1 MSRVQNLV
9 LIFVGVCGAAIGAA
23 AYFAL
28 GFTPIEAVLLAV
40 VIVLAGVVV
49 EERKARRRAFARLE
63 RGVEEMG
70 HLLATDAKA
79 GDGYLGDNWRELG
92 PGRVDTTQPLRIYGD
107 MGPFDFSTASDW
119 FDRYH
124 QFRSAVNDRRN
135 DPVNFKNELTKGN
148 E

>member
-1 MSRVQNLV
+1 MQNLV

-79 GDGYLGDNWRELG
+79 GQVLSQ
-92 PGRVDTTQPLRIYGD
+92 RVNALVARMEAVESPLVFAHTDHMNITLYEVS
-107 MGPFDFSTASDW
+107 FT
-119 FDRYH
+119 
-124 QFRSAVNDRRN
+124 
-135 DPVNFKNELTKGN
+135 
-148 E
+148 